1 MCSLEGGYGLFQK
14 YVNLGAQKQW
24 AGIKAEL
31 SLLLK
36 KLYGWSV
43 TTHHDQL
50 GVYDQLIL

>member
-36 KLYGWSV
+36 KLHGWSV

-50 GVYDQLIL
+50 GVYD